1 MDFFDAD
8 LLYELEQ
15 FAPTPDMPRLLASLA
30 SEIVVVGD
38 STLREGAAPGAAAG
52 IAVCLAGL
60 GAKVELLSVCGN
72 DLDGVLLH
80 KRLIGYGVDTSG
92 LVIEAGRRTD
102 VTRLPSGVQPIRAC
116 TGRLVRG
123 MVDTAGR
130 DADCVLIVD
139 HQRGLITH
147 QVRHAI
153 MALAV
158 GGQPLVVDA
167 ATGDGPSEIA
177 VPDGGTCLTLL
188 EDGGTLLST
197 AGKGPYRTWAPR
209 RRGRGDA
216 ATESAI
222 AMFTLGLVAELPATT
237 SAELAQVTADVT
249 AGLPSAN
256 VCTTARLTGRL
267 ARYKSAALPPSDLV
281 RLAHGHRRAGRRIV
295 FTSGSFDSLHNTDV
309 EHLNRARL
317 QGDVLVAAVHSD
329 TLVRRRNKSRPL
341 RPARCRAAALA
352 ALSCVDHVTITNEEV
367 PVELLDRLRPDVC
380 LCGFACP
387 RDGRGGRKR

>member
-1 MDFFDAD
+1 MDLFDAD

-15 FAPTPDMPRLLASLA
+15 FAPTPDMPTMLASLA

-80 KRLIGYGVDTSG
+80 KRLIGHGVDTSG
-92 LVIEAGRRTD
+92 LTIEAGHRTEA
-102 VTRLPSGVQPIRAC
+102 TRLPSGSQPIRAC

-123 MVDTAGR
+123 MVDSAGR

-167 ATGDGPSEIA
+167 AIGDGPAEIA
-177 VPDGGTCLTLL
+177 VPDGDTCLTLL

-256 VCTTARLTGRL
+256 VCTTARLTDRL

-295 FTSGSFDSLHNTDV
+295 FTSGSFDWLHGADV
-309 EHLNRARL
+309 GHLNRARL
-317 QGDVLVAAVHSD
+317 RGDVLVVAVHSD
-329 TLVRRRNKSRPL
+329 ALVHHRNGSRPL
-341 RPARCRAAALA
+341 RPAHCRAAALA

-380 LCGFACP
+380 LCA
-387 RDGRGGRKR
+387 